1 MKLKE
6 KIKKIVA
13 NKKPDFKT
21 LDFITKSKS
30 DAVSNNS
37 MDLYRKLGA
46 VEHSLY
52 RYNSF
57 LQANLNDEAEKE
69 AENLNFLTE
78 DAETGN
84 VTLYGGV
91 SNTVYRWETEPNAC
105 EKCQE
110 LDGTEYDNKEDIP
123 EKPHPNCKC
132 KVVEVNNKTENKNSG
147 DCDCVDVFENIIQE
161 LQEIVDDAEN
171 LSSSIEQELDNVSD
185 NITKVNDILIETDE
199 ALQNLEPEFGKHLP
213 DCENNIDN
221 IYGVIT
227 ATKEKYRI
235 IFADLFAI
243 SNRLFALL
251 NVVRIF
257 VSNYFALLYEA
268 YGLKQAG
275 MDKYRH
281 SKANCEAAQ
290 QAGAFGMMVAE
301 GLSDLKE
308 YYDQFTYVYTHGV
321 TVEEAIADSERDQIA
336 NRLGRER
343 GRKYPYCPC
352 SILMDDLK
360 PKN

>member
-69 AENLNFLTE
+69 AENLNSLTE
-78 DAETGN
+78 DSETGN

-110 LDGTEYDNKEDIP
+110 LDGTEYESKEDIP

-132 KVVEVNNKTENKNSG
+132 KVVEVKADEEP
-147 DCDCVDVFENIIQE
+147 CDCHEVFAQLESLSEQIDTSFNELLDIARTVTDMFSINIPHM
-161 LQEIVDDAEN
+161 LDYMYDGF
-171 LSSSIEQELDNVSD
+171 LDELDT
-185 NITKVNDILIETDE
+185 I
-199 ALQNLEPEFGKHLP
+199 H
-213 DCENNIDN
+213 
-221 IYGVIT
+221 
-227 ATKEKYRI
+227 
-235 IFADLFAI
+235 
-243 SNRLFALL
+243 
-251 NVVRIF
+251 
-257 VSNYFALLYEA
+257 EA
-268 YGLKQAG
+268 YHDFQKNKAEMIAYKGY
-275 MDKYRH
+275 DKYYH
-281 SKANCEAAQ
+281 AKANCEATQRGIVGEVTANTLSV
-290 QAGAFGMMVAE
+290 GKEVYDIIKKTCFEGMSLQNAWRDSMEDLTADMIGGYYGRNNADCAE
-301 GLSDLKE
+301 SLKNIG
-308 YYDQFTYVYTHGV
+308 DIF
-321 TVEEAIADSERDQIA
+321 
-336 NRLGRER
+336 N
-343 GRKYPYCPC
+343 K
-352 SILMDDLK
+352 
-360 PKN
+360 